1 MDTADQHAAA
11 SEGAKTSGVE
21 ASGVEG
27 SGLRSN
33 LMLRILSALVLAPL
47 AVAAAWFGGWAFI
60 AFCLVAAVAVLWEW
74 NSIVAPA
81 SVRLMLAVGVFPLV
95 LAAFLSGIGR
105 TVTPT
110 ALIVI
115 GAFGAAVFAPSERR
129 EWTASG
135 VLYAGALLLAPI
147 VLRRDPEFG
156 LLAIIYLFA
165 IVWTTD
171 TAAYF
176 VGRTIG
182 GPKLW
187 PRVSPKKTW
196 SGAIGGTL
204 AATALGA
211 AVVMHYGQTAMVP
224 IVLVGIVLSIV
235 SQGGDLFESAVKR
248 RFGVKDASNLI
259 PGHGGV
265 MDRLDG
271 FLFAAVA
278 AAAIGMVMQGPEHA
292 ARGLLIW

>member
-1 MDTADQHAAA
+1 VDTTGQHR
-11 SEGAKTSGVE
+11 SENPSDGVSGRSDK
-21 ASGVEG
+21 ARSDLP
-27 SGLRSN
+27 LRVA
-33 LMLRILSALVLAPL
+33 SALVLAPI
-47 AVAAAWFGGWAFI
+47 AVAAAYYGGWAFVLFFLI
-60 AFCLVAAVAVLWEW
+60 AATAVLWEW
-74 NSIVAPA
+74 NSIAAPS
-81 SVRLMLAVGVFPLV
+81 SVRLMLSVGVGPLL
-95 LAAFLSGIGR
+95 LAAFLAGIGR

-110 ALIVI
+110 LLIII
-115 GAFGAAVFAPSERR
+115 GAFGAAVFAPGARR

-135 VLYAGALLLAPI
+135 VLYAGALLLGPI

-171 TAAYF
+171 SAAYF
-176 VGRTIG
+176 IGRAVG

-211 AVVMHYGQTAMVP
+211 AVVAYSTSVALAPV
-224 IVLVGIVLSIV
+224 VLVGIVLSVV
-235 SQGGDLFESAVKR
+235 SQAGDLFESAVKR

-271 FLFAAVA
+271 FLFAAFA
-278 AAAIGMVMQGPEHA
+278 AAALGIAHAGPEQA
-292 ARGLLIW
+292 ARGLLDW